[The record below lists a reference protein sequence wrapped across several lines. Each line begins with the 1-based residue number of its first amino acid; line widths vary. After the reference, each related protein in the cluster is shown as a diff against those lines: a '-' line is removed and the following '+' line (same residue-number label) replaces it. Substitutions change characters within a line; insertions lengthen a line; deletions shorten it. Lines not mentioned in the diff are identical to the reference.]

1 MAGSDGLSL
10 GGGQGVQHAV
20 VGMHRRQAVPVHLVL
35 NNLRQAHHAMLVV
48 LPVTHNLFQHQC
60 NVIIG
65 KLYADKEK

>member
-10 GGGQGVQHAV
+10 GSGQGVQHAV

-48 LPVTHNLFQHQC
+48 LPVTHNLFQHRR
-60 NVIIG
+60 NVITG
-65 KLYADKEK
+65 KLHADKEK